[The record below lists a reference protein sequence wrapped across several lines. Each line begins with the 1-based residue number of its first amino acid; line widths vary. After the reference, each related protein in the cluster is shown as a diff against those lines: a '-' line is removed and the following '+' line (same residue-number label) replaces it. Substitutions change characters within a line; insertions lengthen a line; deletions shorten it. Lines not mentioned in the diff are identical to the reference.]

1 MREPASR
8 EAWDRAAFIRYAWNV
23 DNPEVSMGLRL
34 HHTVSFARALFELVT
49 MKGSSTLQT
58 RRGYI
63 MYSIY
68 F

>member
-1 MREPASR
+1 
-8 EAWDRAAFIRYAWNV
+8 
-23 DNPEVSMGLRL
+23 MGLRL
-34 HHTVSFARALFELVT
+34 LSHDILCESVVELVT